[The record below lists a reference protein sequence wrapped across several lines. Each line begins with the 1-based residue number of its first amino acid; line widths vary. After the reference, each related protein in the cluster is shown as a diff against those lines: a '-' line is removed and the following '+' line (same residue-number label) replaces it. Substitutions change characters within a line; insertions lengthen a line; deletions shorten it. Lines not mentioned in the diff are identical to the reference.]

1 MRNKRFVAEAL
12 AKYMFGLTNAGEVG
26 EAMRR
31 EDQIFQG
38 SLGVETEVVRHWMRV
53 LGETPRNVLTL
64 KKDDSVVSA
73 LESEMKRVCTRVS
86 VVDSEMD
93 LKDEVKVF
101 ADNAVSESEGSE
113 V

>member
-1 MRNKRFVAEAL
+1 
-12 AKYMFGLTNAGEVG
+12 MFGLTNAGEVG

-53 LGETPRNVLTL
+53 LSETPRNVLTL

-93 LKDEVKVF
+93 LKDEVNVF
-101 ADNAVSESEGSE
+101 ADNAVSEGEGSE

>member
-1 MRNKRFVAEAL
+1 
-12 AKYMFGLTNAGEVG
+12 MFGLTNAGEVG

-73 LESEMKRVCTRVS
+73 LESEMKHVCTRVS

>member
-1 MRNKRFVAEAL
+1 
-12 AKYMFGLTNAGEVG
+12 MFGLTNAGEVSG
-26 EAMRR
+26 VRRR

-101 ADNAVSESEGSE
+101 ADNAVSEGEGSE

>member
-1 MRNKRFVAEAL
+1 
-12 AKYMFGLTNAGEVG
+12 MFGLTNAGEVG

-73 LESEMKRVCTRVS
+73 LESEMKHVCTHVS

>member
-1 MRNKRFVAEAL
+1 
-12 AKYMFGLTNAGEVG
+12 MFGLTNAGEVG
-26 EAMRR
+26 EARRR

-73 LESEMKRVCTRVS
+73 LESEMKHVCTRVS

-101 ADNAVSESEGSE
+101 ADNAVSEGEGSE